1 MAGVIEQLESQK
13 QHHNRLK
20 NFWLEQAEKRGK
32 NKDRTTPK
40 AIISKAAKEMYPE
53 LSQTQVSKATR
64 EITLAPQR
72 SNINVGNETLSV
84 SEARYKIAEHIEKSQ
99 AISTIQKHQ
108 QRIIEEAKKKAPNTD
123 VKTEDLAYIVAT
135 SIETLNS
142 ETNSSQEYF
151 SWFED
156 CTSIL
161 KNMNDGYISDSDLQE
176 RQEWLDYS
184 YVREAEMMTCLAL
197 YQSSRYPGAKEKY
210 DQIYNK
216 LVKIRQIRHAIK
228 DATASKSDE
237 TKERIDKSVKMFE
250 HQRARVYVAAFR
262 EFLKQD
268 EKWNMPKKTLRRLN
282 MYRGDDYDLEG
293 EYDFFYGPYEVDD
306 YDEQYQFYDDY
317 ERNPYDF
324 DGWMQESVL
333 FGWDDD
339 VRAAPVYSKAEE
351 FVDKGYEAPT
361 QTEDDVRARI
371 AELSGRRPPYRDN
384 GLGPRE
390 YRARSF
396 DADKFKTLYKSNGKQ
411 NS

>member
-13 QHHNRLK
+13 QHHDRLK

-32 NKDRTTPK
+32 DKDRTKPK
-40 AIISKAAKEMYPE
+40 TIISRAAKEMYPS
-53 LSQTQVSKATR
+53 LSQSQVAKATR

-72 SNINVGNETLSV
+72 SNIDVGNETLSV

-108 QRIIEEAKKKAPNTD
+108 QRIIEEAKKKAPSTD

-161 KNMNDGYISDSDLQE
+161 KNMNDGYVTDSDLQE

-184 YVREAEMMTCLAL
+184 YIREAEMMTCLAL

-228 DATASKSDE
+228 DATASQSDE
-237 TKERIDKSVKMFE
+237 TKERIDKGVKMFE
-250 HQRARVYVAAFR
+250 HQRAKVYVAAFR

-306 YDEQYQFYDDY
+306 FDEQYQYYDDY
-317 ERNPYDF
+317 ERSPYDF

-333 FGWDDD
+333 FSWDDD
-339 VRAAPVYSKAEE
+339 VRSAPVYSKAEE
-351 FVDKGYEAPT
+351 FVDKGYETPT
-361 QTEDDVRARI
+361 QSEDDIRARI
-371 AELSGRRPPYRDN
+371 AELSGRRPPYRDSAR
-384 GLGPRE
+384 GPRE
-390 YRARSF
+390 FRARAF
-396 DADKFKTLYKSNGKQ
+396 DAGKFKSLYQSNSKQ

>member
-1 MAGVIEQLESQK
+1 MASVIEQLESQK
-13 QHHNRLK
+13 QHHDRLK

-32 NKDRTTPK
+32 NKEKTSPK
-40 AIISKAAKEMYPE
+40 AIISKATKEMYPS
-53 LSQTQVSKATR
+53 LSQSQVSKATR

-84 SEARYKIAEHIEKSQ
+84 SEARFRVAEHIEKSQ
-99 AISTIQKHQ
+99 AVSTLQKHQ
-108 QRIIEEAKKKAPNTD
+108 QRVIEEAKRKNPEAEIKS
-123 VKTEDLAYIVAT
+123 EDLAYIVAT

-142 ETNSSQEYF
+142 ETTSSQEYF

-161 KNMNDGYISDSDLQE
+161 KNMNDGYVSDADLQE
-176 RQEWLDYS
+176 REEWLDYS

-228 DATASKSDE
+228 DATGSKSDE
-237 TKERIDKSVKMFE
+237 TKDRIDQNVKMFE

-306 YDEQYQFYDDY
+306 FDDQYQYYDDN
-317 ERNPYDF
+317 ERSPYDF
-324 DGWMQESVL
+324 DGWLQESVL
-333 FGWDDD
+333 FNWDDD
-339 VRAAPVYSKAEE
+339 VRAAPVHSKAES

-361 QTEDDVRARI
+361 QSEDDIRARI
-371 AELSGRRPPYRDN
+371 AELSGRRPPYRDSAR
-384 GLGPRE
+384 GPRE
-390 YRARSF
+390 FRARAF
-396 DADKFKTLYKSNGKQ
+396 DANKFNTLHVVNGKQ